1 MSVGNSELSLRKP
14 MDDDDFDTFDEKQF
28 DDSDD
33 DTGHQSMA
41 TNQDDEEDELDL
53 FMKGI
58 EARILSI

>member
-1 MSVGNSELSLRKP
+1 

-58 EARILSI
+58 EARILFNIISFM